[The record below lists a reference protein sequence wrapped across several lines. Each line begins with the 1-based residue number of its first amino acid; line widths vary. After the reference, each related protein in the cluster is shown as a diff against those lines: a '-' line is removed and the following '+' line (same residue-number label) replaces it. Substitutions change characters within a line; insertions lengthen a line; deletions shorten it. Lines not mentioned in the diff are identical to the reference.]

1 MVINISR
8 VPKMVSFITGPS
20 DQTAYSGVVVMY
32 TGGHSNSMIVIFL
45 LGGCQGLL
53 LVFSLGKETMLLV
66 SL

>member
-1 MVINISR
+1 MVINISA
-8 VPKMVSFITGPS
+8 VPKMVPFITGPS
-20 DQTAYSGVVVMY
+20 DQTAYSGVVMY

-53 LVFSLGKETMLLV
+53 LVFSLEKETVLLV